1 MNSVDKNPA
10 RIIKIDKHFARKL
23 EFKGMKFPVKIRDIH
38 KIEKNVVSGLVFL
51 LVRIKKNCQPKFKK
65 KILLKDMSIYF

>member
-23 EFKGMKFPVKIRDIH
+23 EFKDMKFPVKIRDIH
-38 KIEKNVVSGLVFL
+38 KVEKNVVSALVFL
-51 LVRIKKNCQPKFKK
+51 VVRIKKNCQAKFFK
-65 KILLKDMSIYF
+65 KILLKHMSIYY